1 MRNFFL
7 LAITLLI
14 VTGTTS
20 QAQTTADQ
28 IIVLVN
34 NNAILKSDID
44 QAVADYLRQA
54 QFNQQNIPFSKELW
68 YSFLEAEIDKYVL
81 LEQARVDSITVSDDM
96 VERQMDNRINQLV
109 QRAGSEQALEQAF
122 GKSIIQLKE
131 DFRATFK
138 EQMVTEQVQQ
148 LKLSEI
154 KVTRPEV
161 REFFDSIP
169 QDSLPTIPEQVS
181 VSHIVKLPPPKT
193 DAKQAAFEFA
203 ESLRDSIINHGK
215 SIEELARRHST
226 DGAASRGG
234 LLPMMGL
241 NELVSEYSAAASAL
255 QPGQISE
262 VVETQFGFHIIR
274 LNKRIGDRIETNHI
288 LINIDAEQLDDQKA
302 IDELNAIR
310 DSLINNPDL
319 SFSAMAMEHS
329 DDPSTASSGG
339 KIVDPQTGERLI
351 PLTRLDPALYRVV
364 LLMDEEGTISEPRPF
379 NPNNAN
385 SGKAYRIVRLDKQI
399 PEHVADFELDYDRLK
414 SITLQQKQQFEF
426 TKWLKELRDSFYIE
440 YRIPTFEEAGS

>member
-161 REFFDSIP
+161 KEFFDSIP

>member
-7 LAITLLI
+7 LAISLLI
-14 VTGTTS
+14 VTSTTS

-54 QFNQQNIPFSKELW
+54 QFNQQNIPFTKELW

-161 REFFDSIP
+161 KEFFDSIP

-203 ESLRDSIINHGK
+203 ESLRDSILNHGK

-241 NELVSEYSAAASAL
+241 GELVSEYSAAAAAL

-262 VVETQFGFHIIR
+262 VVETQFGFHVIR

-310 DSLINNPDL
+310 DTLINNLDL
-319 SFSAMAMEHS
+319 SFSAMAMKHS

-426 TKWLKELRDSFYIE
+426 TKWLKELRDGFYIE
-440 YRIPTFEEAGS
+440 YRIPTFDEAGS